1 MRAEA
6 TESTEATPSGEF
18 EPSSPI
24 GRALVLIGDMW
35 TVRIVRAVFLG
46 VRRFQDLRDELAI
59 SDPVLARRLRSL
71 VDDGVLTT
79 RQYSTHPPRS
89 EYLLTDAGL
98 DLWQVLVAMW
108 AWDRTWAGPSHPLAR
123 AELTHLTCDRV
134 TRPVFGDRACGAI
147 GLGARDVRVDVAD
160 LVLHEATDRRSRR
173 SPALAAPLDSTGVLG
188 DRWSTLILADALMG
202 SRRFTDF
209 EAHLGIAPVTL
220 TRRLALFV
228 DVGLFTPDVARDGG
242 RRRVY
247 TPTPQAVDFFSVFAA
262 VNRWAEQWQSD
273 DGASGLRFTHRA
285 CGRTLVPAYTCNAC
299 NQVLERADVLFTG
312 LDREAMRR

>member
-6 TESTEATPSGEF
+6 TEPAPSGDF

-35 TVRIVRAVFLG
+35 TVRIVREVFLG
-46 VRRFQDLRDELAI
+46 VRRFQDLRDALGV

-71 VDDGVLTT
+71 VDDGVVLT
-79 RQYSTHPPRS
+79 RPYSTHPPRS

-108 AWDRTWAGPSHPLAR
+108 AWDRTWAGPTHPLAS
-123 AELTHLTCDRV
+123 AELVHLTCDRA
-134 TRPVFGDRACGAI
+134 TRPVFGDLACGAI
-147 GLGARDVRVDVAD
+147 GLSARDVQVDVAD

-173 SPALAAPLDSTGVLG
+173 SPALAAPLDATGVLG
-188 DRWSTLILADALMG
+188 DRWSTLLLADALMG

-228 DVGLFTPDVARDGG
+228 DVGLLTHDVARDGG

-247 TPTPQAVDFFSVFAA
+247 TPTPQAVDFFMVFAA
-262 VNRWAEQWQSD
+262 VNRWAERWQSD

-299 NQVLERADVLFTG
+299 NEVLERGEVQFVG